1 MKKMVSKIW
10 ETGEYRYEGAYGF
23 EPELHGYLH
32 EDSERRPCLIVAPGG
47 GYEAVSPGEGEIVAK
62 DFYERGYNT
71 FVCVYTTNPLKRVP
85 LKLQAT
91 KDLSRAVRWVRSRAE
106 ELNVNSNQVA
116 ICGFSAGGHLCAS
129 LCVHFAD
136 LTEENPRYA
145 SCSNRPDGA
154 VLAYS
159 VITTGELAHRGSV
172 NNLLGKEASEEE
184 LRYMSLEYQVTKE
197 TTPCFLWHTQ
207 TDASVPVE
215 NSYRMAEALREKGVP
230 YALHIFSE
238 GVHGLSLSNHKWASN
253 EYGEPYTT
261 LQSRIIMDK
270 IVRGEI
276 TVTEEERMQV
286 LECTKIGQGPKMM
299 QPEVAVWPQVA
310 DAWLKKIMG

>member
-1 MKKMVSKIW
+1 MKKMASKIW
-10 ETGEYRYEGAYGF
+10 EAGEYRYEGAYGF

-32 EDSERRPCLIVAPGG
+32 EDSEIRPCLIVAPGG
-47 GYEAVSPGEGEIVAK
+47 GYGALSPAEGEIVTME
-62 DFYERGYNT
+62 FYERGYHV

-85 LKLQAT
+85 LKLQAV
-91 KDLSRAVRWVRSRAE
+91 KDLSRSVRWVRSKAE
-106 ELNVNSNQVA
+106 ELKVNSNQVA

-136 LTEENPRYA
+136 LPEENPVYA

-154 VLAYS
+154 ILAYP
-159 VITTGELAHRGSV
+159 VITTGELTHGGSV
-172 NNLLGKEASEEE
+172 ENLLGEDASQEE
-184 LRYMSLEYQVTKE
+184 LRYMSLEYQVTE
-197 TTPCFLWHTQ
+197 HTPPCFLWHTR
-207 TDASVPVE
+207 TDDSVPVE

-238 GVHGLSLSNHKWASN
+238 GAHGLSLSNHKWASD

-276 TVTEEERMQV
+276 SVTEEERIHV
-286 LECTKIGQGPKMM
+286 LGCIKISEGPKMP

-310 DAWLKKIMG
+310 DAWLRKTMG

>member
-1 MKKMVSKIW
+1 MKQMVLKIW
-10 ETGEYRYEGAYGF
+10 EAGEYRYGGAYGF

-32 EDSERRPCLIVAPGG
+32 EDSEIRPCLIVAPGG
-47 GYEAVSPGEGEIVAK
+47 GYQALSPGEGEIVAK

-71 FVCVYTTNPLKRVP
+71 FVCVYTTNPMKRDP
-85 LKLQAT
+85 LKLQAV
-91 KDLSRAVRWVRSRAE
+91 KDLSRAVRQVRSRAK
-106 ELNVNSNQVA
+106 ELNLNPSQVA

-136 LTEENPRYA
+136 LPEENPVYA

-154 VLAYS
+154 VLAYP

-172 NNLLGKEASEEE
+172 ESLLGKDATEEE
-184 LRYMSLEYQVTKE
+184 LRYMSLEYQVTE
-197 TTPCFLWHTQ
+197 HTSPCFLWHTR
-207 TDASVPVE
+207 TDDSVPVE

-238 GVHGLSLSNHKWASN
+238 GAHGLSLSNEKWAGN

-261 LQSRIIMDK
+261 VQSRMIMDK

-276 TVTEEERMQV
+276 SVTEEERMQV
-286 LECTKIGQGPKMM
+286 LECTKIGEGPKEL

-310 DAWLKKIMG
+310 DAWLKKVMG